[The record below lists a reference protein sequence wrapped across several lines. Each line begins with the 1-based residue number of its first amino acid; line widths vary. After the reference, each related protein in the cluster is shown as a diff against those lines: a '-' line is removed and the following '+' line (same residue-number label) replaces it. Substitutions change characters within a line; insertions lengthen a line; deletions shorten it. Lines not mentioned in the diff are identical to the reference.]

1 MSSSSGKAYEEARA
15 LSELRNRFLFD
26 SMKTMKRQASGA
38 PVAARAARTAVEERR
53 VREEVRSL
61 ASEALSADL
70 RPRAVGR
77 EGVQVSWRVAIPVAL
92 AVALAVGFGLQ
103 DFGVIDVSGSG
114 LERWS
119 RDDLAAVSAY
129 LIDGKRDRDGVGTAF
144 VGTIDERWLAL
155 PPAERQAAAEEL
167 VSGLGERGVAQVM
180 IYDAER
186 TLRIQRLGARMINL

>member
-1 MSSSSGKAYEEARA
+1 
-15 LSELRNRFLFD
+15 
-26 SMKTMKRQASGA
+26 
-38 PVAARAARTAVEERR
+38 
-53 VREEVRSL
+53 
-61 ASEALSADL
+61 
-70 RPRAVGR
+70 
-77 EGVQVSWRVAIPVAL
+77 
-92 AVALAVGFGLQ
+92 
-103 DFGVIDVSGSG
+103 
-114 LERWS
+114 
-119 RDDLAAVSAY
+119 VSAY